1 MATEFFDRPIFVSN
15 EQTDNKKIENDIVK
29 NILNDENI
37 EFLIDS
43 DHMSLPNTAEEI
55 KQQSIDDRTKKE
67 LKKNERDIETLENLT
82 HDTKRDLIKTFTGGS
97 DGVIVD
103 YIINVNDWVNK
114 ADYKKLDQDV

>member
-37 EFLIDS
+37 EFPIDS

-55 KQQSIDDRTKKE
+55 KQQSIDDRTKK
-67 LKKNERDIETLENLT
+67 N
-82 HDTKRDLIKTFTGGS
+82 
-97 DGVIVD
+97 
-103 YIINVNDWVNK
+103 
-114 ADYKKLDQDV
+114 

>member
-37 EFLIDS
+37 EFPIDS

-103 YIINVNDWVNK
+103 YIINVND
-114 ADYKKLDQDV
+114 

>member
-67 LKKNERDIETLENLT
+67 LKKNERDIEKLENLT

-103 YIINVNDWVNK
+103 YIINVND
-114 ADYKKLDQDV
+114 

>member
-43 DHMSLPNTAEEI
+43 DHMSLPNAAEEI

-103 YIINVNDWVNK
+103 YIINVND
-114 ADYKKLDQDV
+114 

>member
-37 EFLIDS
+37 EFPIDS

>member
-103 YIINVNDWVNK
+103 YIINVND
-114 ADYKKLDQDV
+114 

>member
-67 LKKNERDIETLENLT
+67 PKKNERDIETLENLT

-103 YIINVNDWVNK
+103 YIINVND
-114 ADYKKLDQDV
+114 